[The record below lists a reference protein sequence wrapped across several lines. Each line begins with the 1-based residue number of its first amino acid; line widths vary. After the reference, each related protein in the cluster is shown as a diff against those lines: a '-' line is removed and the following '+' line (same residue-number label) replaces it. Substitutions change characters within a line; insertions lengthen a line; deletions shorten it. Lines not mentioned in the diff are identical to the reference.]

1 MGAAAA
7 PLAPR
12 RAAAICSRGAR
23 KAQRHIL
30 FRRARREARGG
41 AASPRVRPLNKKKD
55 GPRGFVPKGEKEAKN
70 TRAPKKRHLFIAS
83 GGGGCVGKEGAGGGQ
98 REKVKGRSRKWAAA
112 K

>member
-23 KAQRHIL
+23 NAQRHIL

-41 AASPRVRPLNKKKD
+41 GGGAASPRMRPLKKKKKKD

-70 TRAPKKRHLFIAS
+70 TRAQKKQKNITFSLLREAEGEWRR
-83 GGGGCVGKEGAGGGQ
+83 GGREGG
-98 REKVKGRSRKWAAA
+98 
-112 K
+112 